1 MSFTN
6 NKAIFEQIADRL
18 ADEIMA
24 ENYPPGGRIPS
35 VREYAALLQV
45 NTNTAIKGYE
55 LLAREGII
63 FNKRGMGYFVAEDAR
78 HHIAQRR
85 QEEFMETTLP
95 ELFRQMRLLNIGID
109 EVAQK
114 WEESKEGIIPAS
126 SPLLSGGEET
136 QQEILKT
143 TKNDSSWEE
152 TTPKAKYR
160 GQSSTICHG
169 EGWLPASP
177 WPPFQPRQL
186 SPTR

>member
-24 ENYPPGGRIPS
+24 ENYPLGGRIPS

-95 ELFRQMRLLNIGID
+95 ELFRQMRLLNISID

-114 WEESKEGIIPAS
+114 WEESKRE
-126 SPLLSGGEET
+126 
-136 QQEILKT
+136 
-143 TKNDSSWEE
+143 
-152 TTPKAKYR
+152 
-160 GQSSTICHG
+160 
-169 EGWLPASP
+169 
-177 WPPFQPRQL
+177 
-186 SPTR
+186 